1 MTPRRAG
8 WAQVF
13 GTHLRAELRRL
24 LTRRWDA
31 VVAFA
36 LPLTVLVA
44 LAVMLGP
51 GVAQNIPVAVVDQD
65 QSTFSRAAV
74 REMVASPALDL
85 AYQPATL
92 DEAMGLMR
100 QGKIYAV
107 THFPPGLTRGLLRN
121 PRTVTVY
128 FNGAFQ
134 TIGSMGALQQSA
146 AVGMAAAPLV
156 EERAR
161 QMGLPATQL
170 SAPAVQVSII
180 GNPQLSFELFLGALL
195 GMGML
200 HLLAAC
206 SSLMAVGRLLFR
218 RSFYRT
224 GRSASGH
231 LSAALLARLLPHFII
246 FTLWGLSLIVWLAG
260 YRGWEVAGSL
270 PLLILGLMGMM
281 AVTVALSALLV
292 AALADLDLSLSV
304 TAVYSGA
311 AIAFSNAT
319 LPLDHGPK
327 FAQVW
332 SQILPF
338 THYVRLQTEQWVT
351 GSSVRASLPELALL
365 SAIALIALVGA
376 WGTMTLRSRR
386 PAKPHVMRFDLP
398 THSVG
403 GAFAATF
410 ANLPRARPVS
420 SLLLLA
426 VVLYAFYYPAAYSG
440 QVARGLP
447 VAVVSAGESG
457 LARDLV
463 KHLQSSEGLEVAAV
477 TGSSLEAERLMKD
490 GVVDGVIILPEN
502 PGRSVLRGA
511 PDGIAVWLNGGYL
524 VRVASVGKAAA
535 AAAAATL
542 ESQLE
547 GTPELARVAKLA
559 PSIRQESL
567 FNLTEGYGDYA
578 VPAVVMIILQQTLLM
593 GAGVIVALRRETMA
607 QPLALGGRLG
617 LWLALIAIGTLSSLF
632 YFGFVFWIQDYPR
645 AGDLWGV
652 IVLAP
657 VFAAA
662 SSAIGLCFGTLFNRR
677 ERVVQVW
684 VGTSALLFFLGGAA
698 WPHFMMPK
706 LLVWLA
712 SLFPS
717 TAAVQGFVRMN
728 AMGASLIEIAPQA
741 IILCLLAVVWG
752 GLWLTGMAQ
761 SLTARPS
768 AR

>member
-1 MTPRRAG
+1 VTPRRAG

-13 GTHLRAELRRL
+13 GTHLRAEVRRL

-31 VVAFA
+31 AVAFA
-36 LPLTVLVA
+36 LPLIVLVA
-44 LAVMLGP
+44 LAAMLGP
-51 GVAQNIPVAVVDQD
+51 GVARDIPVAVVDQD

-92 DEAMGLMR
+92 DETMGLMR

-107 THFPPGLTRGLLRN
+107 THFPPGLTRGLLHD

-134 TIGSMGALQQSA
+134 TIGSMGAMQQSA

-170 SAPAVQVSII
+170 SPPAVQVSII

-218 RSFYRT
+218 RSFYLT
-224 GRSASGH
+224 GRSSGGQ
-231 LSAALLARLLPHFII
+231 LSAALMARLLPHWVI
-246 FTLWGLSLIVWLAG
+246 FTLWGLAWIVWLAG
-260 YRGWEVAGSL
+260 YRGWEVAGSMPVL
-270 PLLILGLMGMM
+270 VLGLAGMV
-281 AVTVALSALLV
+281 AVTVALSAVLV

-338 THYVRLQTEQWVT
+338 THYVRLQTGQWVT
-351 GSSVRASLPELALL
+351 GSPAQSALPDLGLLWGIALLAL
-365 SAIALIALVGA
+365 IGA
-376 WGTMTLRSRR
+376 WAAMKFRSRR
-386 PAKPHVMRFDLP
+386 PAQPHAVGFPLP
-398 THSVG
+398 RQSVW

-410 ANLPRARPVS
+410 ANLPKARPVS

-440 QVARGLP
+440 QVAKGLP
-447 VAVVSAGESG
+447 VAIVSTSDS
-457 LARDLV
+457 RLV
-463 KHLQSSEGLEVAAV
+463 RNLVSHLRASEGVDVATV

-490 GVVDGVIILPEN
+490 GVVDGVVILPDHL
-502 PGRSVLRGA
+502 GRSVVQGV

-567 FNLTEGYGDYA
+567 FNLTQGYGDYA
-578 VPAVVMIILQQTLLM
+578 VPAVVMVILQQTLLM
-593 GAGVIVALRRETMA
+593 GAGVIVALRRETLA
-607 QPLALGGRLG
+607 PPLGFGGRLG
-617 LWLALIAIGTLSSLF
+617 LWLALITIGTLSSLF

-652 IVLAP
+652 IALSP

-662 SSAIGLCFGTLFNRR
+662 SSAIGLCFGTLFNCR

-684 VGTSALLFFLGGAA
+684 VGSSALLFFLGGAA

-706 LLVWLA
+706 LLVALA
-712 SLFPS
+712 YLFPS

-728 AMGASLIEIAPQA
+728 AMGASLVEIASQA
-741 IILCLLAVVWG
+741 IILCLLAAGWG
-752 GLWLTGMAQ
+752 AIWLAGFAQ
-761 SLTARPS
+761 GKNVAP
-768 AR
+768 